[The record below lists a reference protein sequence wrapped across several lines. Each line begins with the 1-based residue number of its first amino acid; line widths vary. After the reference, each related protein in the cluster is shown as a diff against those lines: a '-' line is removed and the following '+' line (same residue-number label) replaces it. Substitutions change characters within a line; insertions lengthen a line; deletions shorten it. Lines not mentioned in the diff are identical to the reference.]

1 VAGQADAP
9 RPWSRYSAGSSRHDA
24 AAARDAA
31 ADGAPQPQARP
42 ATALR
47 LAFSLLTWHAPA
59 QASEAAPK
67 AREAKKAA
75 RAKSAAAVAEPRAAA
90 AAEADDPQLA
100 EFLALMQPRR
110 AQKLWVRPAFG

>member
-1 VAGQADAP
+1 
-9 RPWSRYSAGSSRHDA
+9 
-24 AAARDAA
+24 
-31 ADGAPQPQARP
+31 
-42 ATALR
+42 
-47 LAFSLLTWHAPA
+47 LTWHAVA